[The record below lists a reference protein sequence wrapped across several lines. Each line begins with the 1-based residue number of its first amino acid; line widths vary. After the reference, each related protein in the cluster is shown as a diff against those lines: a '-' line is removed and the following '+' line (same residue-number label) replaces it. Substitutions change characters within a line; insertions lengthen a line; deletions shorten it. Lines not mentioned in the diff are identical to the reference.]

1 MWWNGLVLG
10 NNGTNFIVAGRTNG
24 GGSLAFYVNNTS
36 DLTSNTTPGGTL
48 ALTLASTGA
57 ATFGSTVS
65 ATTYTST
72 VATGTAPLTVT
83 STTQVTNLNAQYLN
97 GLLSATANTANT
109 IVSRDA
115 SGNFSAGTITATSF
129 SGSLANT
136 LTLNTSGTGLSGSTT
151 FNNSGAATFTVTS
164 NATSANTG
172 SAIVARDA
180 SGNFSA
186 GTITASLTGNV
197 TGNVSGTAANISNAG
212 TVTLATAIESNS
224 ITITQPTYT
233 TDQPVKLLNFDWYG
247 NTWSLGNIRSGATP
261 SNGFGVYSSGTER
274 ARFTTSGLT
283 VGGTVTA
290 NSDIKLKA
298 NIKTISDALNKV
310 LSLRGVEYDRVD
322 MNNEHQIGVIA
333 QEIES
338 VIPEVVVENS
348 NGIKSVAYGNITA
361 VLIEAI
367 KEQQQTINMLRNEI
381 EELKI
386 KLNG

>member
-1 MWWNGLVLG
+1 MVFGSSAGQHGAIVYGG
-10 NNGTNFIVAGRTNG
+10 NTMYFGTENGTD
-24 GGSLAFYVNNTS
+24 NTMNTKMT
-36 DLTSNTTPGGTL
+36 LTSAGNLLMSGGTVSGTQL
-48 ALTLASTGA
+48 ISTIG
-57 ATFGSTVS
+57 
-65 ATTYTST
+65 
-72 VATGTAPLTVT
+72 TGTAPLTVT
-83 STTQVTNLNAQYLN
+83 STTQVTNLNAQLHN
-97 GLLSATANTANT
+97 GLLTATANT
-109 IVSRDA
+109 
-115 SGNFSAGTITATSF
+115 
-129 SGSLANT
+129 
-136 LTLNTSGTGLSGSTT
+136 GST
-151 FNNSGAATFTVTS
+151 V
-164 NATSANTG
+164 
-172 SAIVARDA
+172 VARDA

>member
-1 MWWNGLVLG
+1 
-10 NNGTNFIVAGRTNG
+10 
-24 GGSLAFYVNNTS
+24 
-36 DLTSNTTPGGTL
+36 
-48 ALTLASTGA
+48 
-57 ATFGSTVS
+57 
-65 ATTYTST
+65 
-72 VATGTAPLTVT
+72 
-83 STTQVTNLNAQYLN
+83 
-97 GLLSATANTANT
+97 LLSATANTANT

-212 TVTLATAIESNS
+212 TVTRATAIESNS